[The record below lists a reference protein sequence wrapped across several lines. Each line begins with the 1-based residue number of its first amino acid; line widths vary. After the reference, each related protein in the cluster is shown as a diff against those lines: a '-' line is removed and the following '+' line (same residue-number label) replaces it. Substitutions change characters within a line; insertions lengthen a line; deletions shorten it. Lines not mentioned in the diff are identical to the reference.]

1 VVVGGKPGPATA
13 LWEVCVAAPTVEP
26 QDEYLGEHHVYTPH
40 RVGLP
45 PLGVYVQE
53 LWRRRQF
60 VDELARSELRSQN
73 FDTVFGQL
81 WLILSPL
88 LNGFVYFLL
97 VDILRGGKRPPEY
110 LAHLLGGIFAWT
122 FVSGSI
128 SSSAT
133 AVTSGGRLILNTA
146 FPRLLL
152 PITDVVVAFF
162 RFLPTL
168 PVLAIVILVTIP
180 GKVTLAV
187 LLAVPVFLLIML
199 TSAGC
204 AFIAATL
211 QVYFRDFNHLLPY
224 LLRLGLYLTPI
235 LYFAE
240 DAKGSTRL
248 VTLLNPLSPVFRL
261 WSDVIVRGTVPG
273 WHVWAQ
279 ATIVA
284 VVVFTAGT
292 LYYISRERDFAVRI

>member
-1 VVVGGKPGPATA
+1 
-13 LWEVCVAAPTVEP
+13 VCVPAPTVEP

-45 PLGVYVQE
+45 PLRSYVRE

-60 VDELARSELRSQN
+60 VNELARSELRSQN
-73 FDTVFGQL
+73 YNTAFGQL
-81 WLILSPL
+81 WLVLSPL

-97 VDILRGGKRPPEY
+97 VDILRGGQRPPEY

-122 FVSGSI
+122 FVSGTI
-128 SSSAT
+128 SQGAT
-133 AVTSGGRLILNTA
+133 SVTSSGRLILNTA

-152 PITDVVVAFF
+152 PITDVVIAFF

-168 PVLAIVILVTIP
+168 PVLALVVLLTIP
-180 GKVTLAV
+180 HNVTPAV
-187 LLAVPVFLLIML
+187 VLTIPVFALIVL
-199 TSAGC
+199 TAAGL
-204 AFIAATL
+204 AFAAAAL

-224 LLRLGLYLTPI
+224 LLRIGLYLTPI

-240 DAKGSTRL
+240 DAKGNAHLIT
-248 VTLLNPLSPVFRL
+248 VLNPLSRVFQC

-273 WHVWAQ
+273 PRIWLE
-279 ATIVA
+279 ATLVA
-284 VVVFTAGT
+284 VVFFCAGT
-292 LYYISRERDFAVRI
+292 LFYVSRERDFAVRI